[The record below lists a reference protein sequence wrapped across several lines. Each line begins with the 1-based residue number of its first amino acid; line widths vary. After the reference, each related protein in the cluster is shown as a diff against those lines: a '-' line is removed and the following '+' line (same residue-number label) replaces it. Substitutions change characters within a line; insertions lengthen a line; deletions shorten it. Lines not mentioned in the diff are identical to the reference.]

1 MKQTDEVRIFLHE
14 PGKFVFFVDIDEMPN
29 NRKIDKLKLR

>member
-14 PGKFVFFVDIDEMPN
+14 PGKFVFFADIDEMPD